1 MKTLVVFFTDWSY
14 LRLLVEKLTAGRR
27 NSEEQQK
34 IAPGTSNHDKARPV
48 HRQISSGRRFG

>member
-1 MKTLVVFFTDWSY
+1 MKTLLVFFTDWSN

-27 NSEEQQK
+27 NYEEQQK
-34 IAPGTSNHDKARPV
+34 IAPGTSNRGKERPV